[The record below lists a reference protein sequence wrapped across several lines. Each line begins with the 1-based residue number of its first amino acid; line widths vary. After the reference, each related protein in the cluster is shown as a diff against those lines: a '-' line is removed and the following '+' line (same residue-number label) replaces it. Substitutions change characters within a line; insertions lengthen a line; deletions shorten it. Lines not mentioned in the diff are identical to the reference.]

1 MGSQDV
7 KEFKAISWFIF
18 WTLRHIL
25 REDISEDTV
34 REVADKI
41 TPMIIGMIK
50 DSGNR
55 ELVLK
60 SFYGALKSAGIRVKK
75 YDRL

>member
-7 KEFKAISWFIF
+7 KEFKAVSWFIF
-18 WTLRHIL
+18 WTLRPIL
-25 REDISEDTV
+25 REDISDDTV
-34 REVADKI
+34 REVAEKI
-41 TPMIIGMIK
+41 TPMIIDMIK

-60 SFYGALKSAGIRVKK
+60 SFYGALKSAGIRAKE
-75 YDRL
+75 YANL